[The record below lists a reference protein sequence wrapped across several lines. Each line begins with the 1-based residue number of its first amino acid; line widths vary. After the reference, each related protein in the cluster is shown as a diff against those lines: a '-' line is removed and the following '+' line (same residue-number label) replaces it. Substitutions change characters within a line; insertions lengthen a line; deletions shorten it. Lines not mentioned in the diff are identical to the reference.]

1 MSANAK
7 VSTKEIEP
15 TGRMNRTLYKLTGF
29 LGLTTGVGV
38 IAWGVWSLF
47 ATVGTYIYEE
57 TGISLEEIVI
67 NNAFNEGMLLSAVV
81 IALGVIILEIKK
93 IQRLMVDEAARDAE
107 RRGD

>member
-1 MSANAK
+1 MSAK
-7 VSTKEIEP
+7 TKELVEEGEP
-15 TGRMNRTLYKLTGF
+15 LRGLNRAMYKITGI

-47 ATVGTYIYEE
+47 ATVATFIYEE

-81 IALGVIILEIKK
+81 IALGVIILELKK
-93 IQRLMVDEAARDAE
+93 LQHLMIDEAARDAE
-107 RRGD
+107 RRGE